1 MRVFVLI
8 PAVLISVG
16 VALSLQESQAAW
28 RIVVNGIGV
37 FLAWLGVLFVLRVR
51 TRVGDGRV
59 EVRRIRTVSLNLQSV
74 QRARKAAHGT
84 TVELLDGS
92 QTLFP
97 LYLPGVTEEWV
108 WIDADV
114 VEKALVPPEGRRPTG
129 HDLRLATSGAF
140 LPPDFVGFPKSQRT

>member
-1 MRVFVLI
+1 MAAVATVVNSSGSRSRSVTYVASWGMRVFVLI

-92 QTLFP
+92 RILFP

-108 WIDADV
+108 WIV
-114 VEKALVPPEGRRPTG
+114 
-129 HDLRLATSGAF
+129 
-140 LPPDFVGFPKSQRT
+140 PPDFVGFPKSQRT